1 MVALANLNM
10 PKEWDVKERRVNH
23 DAIDEAVNR
32 WTRMQDRDGVMA
44 QLIAADIAVGNVVD
58 PRLITSHP
66 QMKARG
72 YFERVAHP
80 VVGDIDLPTLPFRFR
95 SVDTWLRQPAPLFG
109 QDNRMVLRQAGLDEA
124 EIDALETDGIIS
136 DQLANL

>member
-1 MVALANLNM
+1 
-10 PKEWDVKERRVNH
+10 
-23 DAIDEAVNR
+23 
-32 WTRMQDRDGVMA
+32 
-44 QLIAADIAVGNVVD
+44 
-58 PRLITSHP
+58 
-66 QMKARG
+66 MKARG

-95 SVDTWLRQPAPLFG
+95 SVDAWLRQPAPLFG